1 MFHVCGGVRITRLQ
15 DVCHCYAEY
24 RELFLVRIEFYWVCF
39 RLGLFLR
46 QFLDQVGL
54 KLHIQWRVTLNF

>member
-1 MFHVCGGVRITRLQ
+1 M
-15 DVCHCYAEY
+15 YATVM
-24 RELFLVRIEFYWVCF
+24 LSIVNFFLVRIEFYWVCF

-46 QFLDQVGL
+46 QFLVQVGL